1 MLLFS
6 GGSLLA
12 ASLQPSINARNLVGQ
27 CFFCFFLSVIISVAI
42 LAWAFRWNFLG
53 ARSPVLEIVVAI
65 SSGTFSLLCSA
76 AGAPAPM
83 QEICQGN
90 GVFAHHRNCVSRLD
104 VRSEFRRPPPSSSE
118 GHLFDGARALVRDM
132 RLGSS
137 CGFSRRACSCH
148 CRWLL
153 SSNAGSPT
161 PMQAVC
167 QGNVSFS
174 SSFFRLAPPLEF
186 RWGSSTN
193 VGHLVGNL
201 SGSLFDSAPA
211 RGRDMWLAVG
221 LCLGSFAGS
230 AAPL

>member
-104 VRSEFRRPPPSSSE
+104 VRSEFRRPPPAAVKDIC
-118 GHLFDGARALVRDM
+118 LMALAH
-132 RLGSS
+132 S
-137 CGFSRRACSCH
+137 CGTCGWVRRVAF
-148 CRWLL
+148 LGAL
-153 SSNAGSPT
+153 S
-161 PMQAVC
+161 
-167 QGNVSFS
+167 
-174 SSFFRLAPPLEF
+174 LATVA
-186 RWGSSTN
+186 GSSTPTQDPQHQCRQSARAMVLFLRRFFAWHPLWN
-193 VGHLVGNL
+193 FVG
-201 SGSLFDSAPA
+201 AQA
-211 RGRDMWLAVG
+211 QM
-221 LCLGSFAGS
+221 
-230 AAPL
+230 